1 MGQRTGETEPMGRKQ
16 DKPGTAMPLSETERA
31 ERRQAV
37 ASALA
42 SQRLEG
48 LEPDAEVIR
57 QLEAFAEGTLGIEAI
72 LEAFRGRIVDGR
84 LLPGADRR

>member
-1 MGQRTGETEPMGRKQ
+1 MGCKQ
-16 DKPGTAMPLSETERA
+16 DKIGTAMPLGETEHS

-37 ASALA
+37 ANAIA

-57 QLEAFAEGTLGIEAI
+57 QLEAFAEGRLGVEAI
-72 LEAFRGRIVDGR
+72 LEGFRGRIVGGQ
-84 LLPGADRR
+84 LLSSTSRE

>member
-1 MGQRTGETEPMGRKQ
+1 MGRKQ
-16 DKPGTAMPLSETERA
+16 DKVGTAMPLSETERA

-37 ASALA
+37 ANAIA

-57 QLEAFAEGTLGIEAI
+57 QLEAFAEGRLGIEAI
-72 LEAFRGRIVDGR
+72 LEGFRGRIVDGR
-84 LLPGADRR
+84 LLPGAGSE

>member
-1 MGQRTGETEPMGRKQ
+1 MGRKQ
-16 DKPGTAMPLSETERA
+16 DKGGTAMPLSQTEHS

-37 ASALA
+37 ANALA

-57 QLEAFAEGTLGIEAI
+57 QLEAFAEGTLAIKAI

-84 LLPGADRR
+84 LLPVAGRE

>member
-1 MGQRTGETEPMGRKQ
+1 MGRKQ
-16 DKPGTAMPLSETERA
+16 DKVGTAMPLSETERA

-37 ASALA
+37 ANAIA

-57 QLEAFAEGTLGIEAI
+57 QLEAFVEGRLGIEAI
-72 LEAFRGRIVDGR
+72 LEGFRGRIVGGQ
-84 LLPGADRR
+84 LLSSTSRE

>member
-1 MGQRTGETEPMGRKQ
+1 MPLGETEH
-16 DKPGTAMPLSETERA
+16 S

-37 ASALA
+37 ANAIA

-57 QLEAFAEGTLGIEAI
+57 QLEAFAEGRLGVEAI
-72 LEAFRGRIVDGR
+72 LEGFRGRIVGGQ
-84 LLPGADRR
+84 LLSSTSRE

>member
-1 MGQRTGETEPMGRKQ
+1 MGRKQ

-37 ASALA
+37 ANAIA

-72 LEAFRGRIVDGR
+72 LGEFRGRFMDGR
-84 LLPGADRR
+84 LLPAAGRE

>member
-1 MGQRTGETEPMGRKQ
+1 MGRKQ

-37 ASALA
+37 ANAIA

-48 LEPDAEVIR
+48 LEPNAEVIR
-57 QLEAFAEGTLGIEAI
+57 QLEAFAEGTLGIGGI
-72 LEAFRGRIVDGR
+72 LEGFRGRIVEGR
-84 LLPGADRR
+84 LLPPAADFK

>member
-1 MGQRTGETEPMGRKQ
+1 MGQHTGKTEPMGRKQ
-16 DKPGTAMPLSETERA
+16 DKVGTAMPLSQTEHR

-37 ASALA
+37 TNALA

-57 QLEAFAEGTLGIEAI
+57 QLGAFAEGRLGIEAI
-72 LEAFRGRIVDGR
+72 LEGFRGDYRGTATACR
-84 LLPGADRR
+84 

>member
-1 MGQRTGETEPMGRKQ
+1 MGRKQ
-16 DKPGTAMPLSETERA
+16 DKVGTAMPLSETERA

-37 ASALA
+37 ANAIA

-57 QLEAFAEGTLGIEAI
+57 QLEAFAEGRLGIEAI
-72 LEAFRGRIVDGR
+72 LGEVRGRIVDGR
-84 LLPGADRR
+84 LLPGAGSE

>member
-1 MGQRTGETEPMGRKQ
+1 MGRKQ
-16 DKPGTAMPLSETERA
+16 GKVGTAMPLSDTERA

-37 ASALA
+37 ANTVA

-72 LEAFRGRIVDGR
+72 LEGFRSRIVEGR
-84 LLPGADRR
+84 LLPNADSE

>member
-1 MGQRTGETEPMGRKQ
+1 MGQRTGKTEPMGRKQ
-16 DKPGTAMPLSETERA
+16 DKVGTAMPLSEAERA

-37 ASALA
+37 ANAIA

-57 QLEAFAEGTLGIEAI
+57 QLEAFAEGRLGIEAI
-72 LEAFRGRIVDGR
+72 LEGFRSRIVKER
-84 LLPGADRR
+84 LLPGADLE

>member
-1 MGQRTGETEPMGRKQ
+1 MANTI
-16 DKPGTAMPLSETERA
+16 
-31 ERRQAV
+31 
-37 ASALA
+37 A

-72 LEAFRGRIVDGR
+72 LEEFRGRIVDGR
-84 LLPGADRR
+84 LLPATGRR